1 MTLISEANF
10 EDQVIEQ
17 LGDHGWKKSVGDDC
31 APHTGTRTSWNSL
44 VHRNDFIEALKR
56 LNPGI
61 PAHYLNQAADDILTP
76 SSGDALTENERIHT
90 YLTEGYR
97 GLSYIQDGER
107 QDPTIYLISRLPEK
121 NHYHA
126 VQQVALRNRDH
137 SRRFDIVLYVNGLP
151 LAIMELKRTL
161 GDTVDYGP
169 ARNQLN
175 TYLSEFGTEFRF
187 CAIVV
192 ATDGPDAAYGTPF
205 TPLNHFT
212 PWNVD
217 EEGKPPAR
225 PGEPEFED
233 QNLAGQG
240 DRTLNTPLDRLVD
253 GLFNEER
260 LLQLIF
266 DYIVFE
272 KDGDRLSKLIAKPH
286 QYFAVA
292 KAIGA
297 TVTAHRTDGRA
308 GVVWHTQGS
317 GKSLEMALYANSVMR
332 RPELKNPT
340 IVVITDRTELDGQLF
355 ASFQRNTLLP
365 EEPKQITSRE
375 GLRTNLAANNGG
387 GILFTTLQ
395 KFGTTDKERQTRAK
409 HPKLSDRNNIIVV
422 VDEAHRSHYDD
433 IDGYARHL
441 RDALPHA
448 TLIAFTGTPL
458 SGTKDTQQ
466 VFGDYIDVYDLTR
479 AVQDGATVPVYYEPR
494 HVVLKGFTD
503 VSEDEINEAAEALT
517 ADLDEEE
524 RTRIVNATSNVQ
536 QIYAAPERVQTV
548 AEDVVNHWEK
558 RRKDMAPMVGGPGK
572 AMLVCAS
579 REICVAVYDELA
591 KLRPDWHHD
600 NDDKGLMKVVFSGA
614 AHDPDHFQPHIRR
627 PSAEKMV
634 KARAADAD
642 DELQIIIVKDMLLT
656 GFDSP
661 SLHTLYLDRPMQG
674 ALLMQ
679 TLARVNRTFQGK
691 KDGLLVAYSP
701 ITQQLE
707 AALGEY
713 TISDQENRPIGK
725 DVSEA
730 AAGLRQV
737 LGEVDTLT
745 AGYPWR
751 TSATQ
756 DPEYGLAK
764 ASVGMLNHLLEPA
777 PVEKTSAD
785 PDSKSVPRKQR
796 YRELTGQLQRLWSL
810 AHGAVTFA
818 DSEKQSVEFYEY
830 VRKLLARHESE
841 ERRAQGQP
849 VPEDVKRSLTVL
861 VDDASTG
868 DGVVDLFD
876 YAGLPK
882 VRLDALSPELLQ
894 QLQETPPDA
903 LQLVLSKLKNLLS
916 EATAKT
922 TSKNL
927 TKQKYF
933 AERIKE
939 ALNQYTNANLTSA
952 EVIKELYDLAIE
964 ARDSLRRGEK
974 FDPPLAEDELALYDA
989 LGNNDSAQE
998 LMADDTLA
1006 KIARELVQTLRKDSK
1021 TDWSVR
1027 DDVRARMRSAIK
1039 RLLKKYKYPPDQEA
1053 SAIKEVLQQ
1062 LEVLSPGHVL

>member
-1 MTLISEANF
+1 MTLISEENY
-10 EDQVIEQ
+10 EDYVLDR
-17 LGDHGWKKSVGDDC
+17 LGDHGWEKSIGDDC
-31 APHTGTRTSWNSL
+31 SPHTGMRTGWDSL
-44 VHRNDFIEALKR
+44 IHRNDFLEALKR
-56 LNPGI
+56 LNPSV
-61 PAHYLNQAADDILTP
+61 PTHYLKQAADDILTP
-76 SSGDALTENERIHT
+76 TSGDAISENERIHT
-90 YLTEGYR
+90 LLTEGYR
-97 GLSYIQDGER
+97 GLNYIQDGER

-121 NHYHA
+121 NRYRA
-126 VQQVALRNRDH
+126 VRQVVLRNRDH
-137 SRRFDIVLYVNGLP
+137 SRRFDIVLYLNGLP
-151 LAIMELKRTL
+151 VSIIELKRTL
-161 GDTVDYGP
+161 GESVDYSP

-187 CAIVV
+187 CALVV
-192 ATDGPDAAYGTPF
+192 ATDGDYAAYGTPF

-217 EEGKPPAR
+217 EEGNPPVR
-225 PGEPEFED
+225 PGDPGFDDQNTAGQED
-233 QNLAGQG
+233 Q
-240 DRTLNTPLDRLVD
+240 RLNTPLDRLVD

-266 DYIVFE
+266 DYIAFE
-272 KDGDRLSKLIAKPH
+272 KDGDKQHKLIAKPH
-286 QYFAVA
+286 QYFAVS
-292 KAIGA
+292 KAVAA
-297 TVTAHRTDGRA
+297 TITAQRTDGRA

-317 GKSLEMALYANSVMR
+317 GKSLEMALYANAVMR
-332 RPELKNPT
+332 RAELKNPT

-365 EEPKQITSRE
+365 EKPQQITSRD
-375 GLRTNLAANNGG
+375 GLRNNLTVNNGG

-441 RDALPHA
+441 RDALPQA
-448 TLIAFTGTPL
+448 TLIAFTGTPI
-458 SGTKDTQQ
+458 SGAKDTQR

-479 AVQDGATVPVYYEPR
+479 AVHDGATVPVYYEPR
-494 HVVLKGFTD
+494 HVVVKGFTD
-503 VSEDEINEAAEALT
+503 VTEDEINDAAEALT
-517 ADLDEEE
+517 AGLDEEE
-524 RTRIVNATSNVQ
+524 RNRIENATSSVQ

-548 AEDVVNHWEK
+548 AEDVVKHWEK
-558 RRKDMAPMVGGPGK
+558 RQQDMAPMVGGPGK

-579 REICVAVYDELA
+579 REICVAIYDELA
-591 KLRPDWHHD
+591 RLRPDWHHD
-600 NDDKGLMKVVFSGA
+600 SDDKGLMKVVFSGA
-614 AHDPDHFQPHIRR
+614 AGDPDSFQPHIRR
-627 PSAEKMV
+627 PTAEKMV

-642 DELQIIIVKDMLLT
+642 DELQIIIVQNMMLT

-661 SLHTLYLDRPMQG
+661 SLHTLYLDRPMKG

-679 TLARVNRTFQGK
+679 TLARVNRTFRGK

-701 ITQQLE
+701 ITQHLE

-764 ASVGMLNHLLEPA
+764 ASVGMLNHLLEPV

-785 PDSKSVPRKQR
+785 PDSNSIPRKQR

-810 AHGAVTFA
+810 ANGAVTFTER
-818 DSEKQSVEFYEY
+818 EKQSVEFYEL
-830 VRKLLARHESE
+830 VRVLLARHESE

-849 VPEDVKRSLTVL
+849 VPDDVKRSLSVL

-882 VRLDALSPELLQ
+882 VRLDTLSPELLRE
-894 QLQETPPDA
+894 LQETPPDE

-952 EVIKELYDLAIE
+952 EVIKELYDLAVE

-989 LGNNDSAQE
+989 LGDNESAYDVMGDE
-998 LMADDTLA
+998 TLA
-1006 KIARELVQTLRKDSK
+1006 KIARELIKIVRKDSR
-1021 TDWSVR
+1021 TDWKVR
-1027 DDVRARMRSAIK
+1027 DDVRAQMRSVIK
-1039 RLLKKYKYPPDQEA
+1039 RLLKKYKYPPDQQP
-1053 SAIKEVLQQ
+1053 SAIKAVIAQ